1 MAAKPIALIISDD
14 MDFTQT
20 MKRLLQRWGIIV
32 EMATDVAYLPAD
44 GIDVVLFDTMRQE
57 SDWLSLLA
65 SVRSKMA
72 DSKLILVNRV
82 DNIQLSIAGMQ
93 AGADDEIILPFDT
106 AILKKKIISAIQS
119 RKKTAEKKYSDQ
131 MNKNKTKTT
140 C

>member
-1 MAAKPIALIISDD
+1 MAATPIALIISDD
-14 MDFTQT
+14 MDFSQT
-20 MKRLLQRWGIIV
+20 MKRLLQRWGMIV
-32 EMATDVAYLPAD
+32 ELATDVASLPAD

-57 SDWLSLLA
+57 SDWLSLLT
-65 SVRSKMA
+65 SVRSRMA

-93 AGADDEIILPFDT
+93 AGADDEIIPPFDT
-106 AILKKKIISAIQS
+106 AIMKKKIFSAIQN
-119 RKKTAEKKYSDQ
+119 RKKSAEKNHSDQ